1 MDTTQKLINLHII
14 CMTSTNKNRRF
25 RKYLLYNGYA
35 LPIGRVDIY
44 NKLMFTLK

>member
-14 CMTSTNKNRRF
+14 YMTSTNKNRRF
-25 RKYLLYNGYA
+25 SKYYFYSGYA
-35 LPIGRVDIY
+35 LPIERVDIY